1 MRSPGLRDLPLLPT
15 MGVGSYATPGW
26 LFPVREAMGQGR
38 LGPDDIAEAFED
50 ATRIVI
56 ADQVEA
62 GIDIVSDGELRR
74 QRFVYEMYDR
84 IGGIDRRPPPRR
96 LGVPGYDKA
105 PTFVANERLRAPDGL
120 GLVEEFEALQRLA
133 PASRL
138 KIAFPGPLTFTRNIR
153 PGAAYGAGDS
163 AHADLLDDI
172 VAMVREAVAALAAA
186 GAELI
191 QIDEPG
197 LTNLPDFV
205 TIGEAAAP
213 INAAVADHA
222 ERTAVHVC
230 YGNNAS
236 RPYARRDM
244 ARLLPAIR
252 ELRSPLLSLEFANR
266 EMAELGLLGELSD
279 RFEIAAGLVDVKSF
293 HEESPDDVADRI
305 RATLDYVPADRLS
318 VTPDCGFSAIPRWL
332 ARRKMQAMVN
342 GTSIVRG
349 ELAG

>member
-1 MRSPGLRDLPLLPT
+1 MRDLPLLPT

-38 LGPDDIAEAFED
+38 LGPDDVTEAFED

-56 ADQVEA
+56 ADQIEA
-62 GIDIVSDGELRR
+62 GIDIVSDGELQR

-84 IGGIDRRPPPRR
+84 ITGIDRRPSPRR

-105 PTFVANERLRAPDGL
+105 PKFVANERLQAPGGL
-120 GLVEEFEALQRLA
+120 GLVDEFKDLQRLA
-133 PASRL
+133 PNSRL
-138 KIAFPGPLTFTRNIR
+138 KIAFPGPLTFARNIR
-153 PGAAYGAGDS
+153 PGAAYGDGDS
-163 AHADLLDDI
+163 GHADLMADI
-172 VAMVREAVAALAAA
+172 VAMVRDEVAALATA

-205 TIGEAAAP
+205 TIENAAGP
-213 INAAVADHA
+213 INAAVGDHA
-222 ERTAVHVC
+222 GRTAVHVC

-236 RPYARRDM
+236 RPYARRDL
-244 ARLLPAIR
+244 ARLLPAIQAL
-252 ELRSPLLSLEFANR
+252 ESPLLSLEFANR
-266 EMAELGLLGELSD
+266 EMAELDLLGELSD

-293 HEESPDDVADRI
+293 YEETPEDVAART
-305 RATLDYVPADRLS
+305 RATLEFVPADRLS

-342 GTSIVRG
+342 GTLIVRN